1 MSNPNNPQAQYNY
14 ANMSNLVLQ
23 ADRRYTSGPRR
34 GDEATGEAESLAG
47 RVSIKDMG
55 TRVAR
60 DAAPKDKAKA
70 KQSEEDDQ
78 IKEKKSKKRE

>member
-1 MSNPNNPQAQYNY
+1 MSNPNNPQSQYNY

-34 GDEATGEAESLAG
+34 GDETTGEAESLAG

-60 DAAPKDKAKA
+60 DSAPKDKAKA
-70 KQSEEDDQ
+70 KQTDEDDQ
-78 IKEKKSKKRE
+78 TKEKKGKKTQ